1 MGTENRLPYRQLGLA
16 FEVDSAG
23 LTLQGTAAQAPGV
36 VLVGDTQVLVRQA
49 ATARLPVVNLV
60 RTLVPQS
67 TVQVPATRET
77 HELARLLPIPPTTP
91 PPGSEGPLPR
101 ARTINVPK

>member
-1 MGTENRLPYRQLGLA
+1 M
-16 FEVDSAG
+16 
-23 LTLQGTAAQAPGV
+23 
-36 VLVGDTQVLVRQA
+36 
-49 ATARLPVVNLV
+49 VNLV

-77 HELARLLPIPPTTP
+77 HELAQLLPIPPTMP

-101 ARTINVPK
+101 AARSTCRSEQQWTVAVVSGQ